1 MPNRIEARSA
11 KAALTNATGRLPL
24 LRLFSTPLIDQRSA
38 SSQLVKS
45 PVNNSYPNGMVNFM
59 RILTFSA
66 LLLAL
71 LSGAL
76 ALGADREWHWVKATN
91 TIKGWSVSQG
101 DAEVGITGDQFRVT
115 LFSDSGKTVQSSL
128 KGTIHNGKIA
138 ASETVANSDYSG
150 SRYRGTFE
158 KKRWNEVAGTT
169 GAESIT
175 LSDGWGMIGLTRS
188 IPK

>member
-1 MPNRIEARSA
+1 
-11 KAALTNATGRLPL
+11 
-24 LRLFSTPLIDQRSA
+24 
-38 SSQLVKS
+38 
-45 PVNNSYPNGMVNFM
+45 M
-59 RILTFSA
+59 RIPTFSA

-71 LSGAL
+71 LSGAF
-76 ALGADREWHWVKATN
+76 AFGGDREWHWVKATN
-91 TIKGWSVSQG
+91 TVKGWSVSQG

-115 LFSDSGKTVQSSL
+115 LFSAGKTVQSSL

-150 SRYRGTFE
+150 STYRVTFE
-158 KKRWNEVAGTT
+158 KKRWNEVVGTT